1 MQADGYSLDDKRNP
15 IEANN
20 IADIISRFHNLKN
33 ESKRLRTDQSFMV
46 PLKEIQDNK
55 YDLSINRYK
64 EVVYEEKTY
73 EKPSTIITQIEALD
87 KERQD
92 LLKQLKTML
101 K

>member
-1 MQADGYSLDDKRNP
+1 
-15 IEANN
+15 
-20 IADIISRFHNLKN
+20 
-33 ESKRLRTDQSFMV
+33 MV

-73 EKPSTIITQIEALD
+73 EKPTTIITQIEALD

>member
-1 MQADGYSLDDKRNP
+1 
-15 IEANN
+15 
-20 IADIISRFHNLKN
+20 
-33 ESKRLRTDQSFMV
+33 MV
-46 PLKEIQDNK
+46 PLQEIQDNK

-73 EKPSTIITQIEALD
+73 EKPTTIITQIEALD